1 MEYHIL
7 HCFPSLFTVDGED
20 FEGGSFSVFFPRG
33 VTMATLII
41 PTTANP
47 AVEGTEQFKVMIVD
61 PGTAMTGDPSI
72 AVINITEDSNGGMN
86 LQWEGLSGQW
96 VWC

>member
-1 MEYHIL
+1 
-7 HCFPSLFTVDGED
+7 
-20 FEGGSFSVFFPRG
+20 
-33 VTMATLII
+33 MATLII

-72 AVINITEDSNGGMN
+72 AVINITEDTGQGG
-86 LQWEGLSGQW
+86 G
-96 VWC
+96 VY